1 MKNPKILVT
10 LLIPILFISMGA
22 YSYAHFTD
30 TLVKKYRLHVNCFT
44 VEIKSYKAVSR
55 YDDDLIT
62 KYPPDDVLKAMG
74 GTTTISL
81 STNQA
86 FPGWY
91 VWVGLLIQNQGGYTA
106 QVNAP
111 IYDIND
117 PAGIGVHTEEYCYGP
132 FTHGEF
138 VAADQTVWGG
148 IRWKDLEESGPPPGG
163 SPPPMVL
170 EPYGKAYQ
178 NKMVMWIY
186 IQLLDL
192 NGPPEDFKIT
202 LEITIDVTL
211 AESVYGVAQ
220 DTNEEI
226 GSDWVGDQPP

>member
-1 MKNPKILVT
+1 MKNPKILVA

-30 TLVKKYRLHVNCFT
+30 TVVKKYKLHVKCFM

-62 KYPPDDVLKAMG
+62 KNPPDDVLEAMG

-81 STNQA
+81 STNKA

-91 VWVGLLIQNQGGYTA
+91 VWVGLLIQNQGGFTA
-106 QVNAP
+106 QVNTP
-111 IYDIND
+111 IYNIND
-117 PAGIGVHTEEYCYGP
+117 PAGVGVHTEEYCYGP
-132 FTHGEF
+132 YKQDEF
-138 VAADQTVWGG
+138 VSAAWGG
-148 IRWKDLEESGPPPGG
+148 VRWKDLEASGPPPGG

-170 EPYGKAYQ
+170 EPYGGAYE

-192 NGPPEDFKIT
+192 NGPPGDFTINI
-202 LEITIDVTL
+202 EITINVT
-211 AESVYGVAQ
+211 AA
-220 DTNEEI
+220 
-226 GSDWVGDQPP
+226 

>member
-1 MKNPKILVT
+1 MRNPKILVI

-30 TLVKKYRLHVNCFT
+30 TVVKKYRIHVDCST
-44 VEIKSYKAVSR
+44 VHIKSYTAVSR

-62 KYPPDDVLKAMG
+62 KYPPDDLLEDMG

-81 STNQA
+81 STTQA

-91 VWVGLLIQNQGGYTA
+91 VWVGLLIQNQGYYAA
-106 QVNAP
+106 QVNTP
-111 IYDIND
+111 IYDISD

-132 FTHGEF
+132 YTNGEF
-138 VAADQTVWGG
+138 ANAHTVWGG
-148 IRWKDLEESGPPPGG
+148 IKWKDLEASGPPPGS

-170 EPYGKAYQ
+170 EPYGDDYE

-192 NGPPEDFKIT
+192 NGPPEDFEISI
-202 LEITIDVTL
+202 EITIDVTE
-211 AESVYGVAQ
+211 A
-220 DTNEEI
+220 
-226 GSDWVGDQPP
+226 